1 MIRPIDRANKL
12 WTRKIGNGFGRVV
25 NEHLC
30 CEGCLVVSTD
40 KMFLLCRPVEIS
52 KPDKYASPA
61 EADALDITLAAGD
74 LAQIA
79 DAVKNFS
86 TFKQVLFSRR
96 FNRRVYDIEQLYTK
110 VKQWM
115 NQTRQTQGTC

>member
-1 MIRPIDRANKL
+1 MRPIDGAMEL
-12 WTRKIGNGFGRVV
+12 WRERLGDGFGRVV

-40 KMFLLCRPVEIS
+40 EMFLLCRPVEIS

-79 DAVKNFS
+79 DAVKKFS

-96 FNRRVYDIEQLYTK
+96 FDRRVYDINQLYEK
-110 VKQWM
+110 VKQWT
-115 NQTRQTQGTC
+115 NRTRQTQGTC

>member
-1 MIRPIDRANKL
+1 MRPIDGAMEL
-12 WTRKIGNGFGRVV
+12 WRERLGDGFGRVV

-30 CEGCLVVSTD
+30 CEGCLVVSPD
-40 KMFLLCRPVEIS
+40 EMFLLCRPVEIS

-79 DAVKNFS
+79 DAVKKFS

-96 FNRRVYDIEQLYTK
+96 FDRRVYDINQLYEK
-110 VKQWM
+110 VKQWT
-115 NQTRQTQGTC
+115 NRTRQTQGTC

>member
-1 MIRPIDRANKL
+1 MRPIDSAMEL
-12 WTRKIGNGFGRVV
+12 WRRRLGGGFGRVV

-40 KMFLLCRPVEIS
+40 EVFLLCRPINVS
-52 KPDKYASPA
+52 NPDKYASPA
-61 EADALDITLAAGD
+61 DADALDITLAAGD
-74 LAQIA
+74 LARIA

-86 TFKQVLFSRR
+86 TYEKVVFSRR
-96 FNRRVYDIEQLYTK
+96 FKRRVFNIEQLYKK
-110 VKQWM
+110 VKQWT

>member
-1 MIRPIDRANKL
+1 MRPIDGAMEL
-12 WTRKIGNGFGRVV
+12 WRERLGDGFGRVV

-40 KMFLLCRPVEIS
+40 EMFLLCRPVEIS

-96 FNRRVYDIEQLYTK
+96 FNRRVYDINQLYTK
-110 VKQWM
+110 VKQWT

>member
-1 MIRPIDRANKL
+1 MRPIDSAMEL
-12 WTRKIGNGFGRVV
+12 WRRRLGCGFGRVV

-52 KPDKYASPA
+52 QPDKYASPA

-86 TFKQVLFSRR
+86 TFQQVLFSRR
-96 FNRRVYDIEQLYTK
+96 FNRRVYDINQLYTK
-110 VKQWM
+110 VKQWT